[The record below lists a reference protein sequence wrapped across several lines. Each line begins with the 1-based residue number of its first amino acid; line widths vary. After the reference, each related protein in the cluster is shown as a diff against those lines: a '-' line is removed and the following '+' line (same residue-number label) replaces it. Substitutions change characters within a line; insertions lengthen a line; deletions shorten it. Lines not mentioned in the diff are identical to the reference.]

1 MSNHVL
7 VSSAQ
12 MRDLINSKE
21 GVLNVQRNA
30 LVKWIQ
36 SYRMAKL
43 NKQQLMPSV
52 ATISANDSLA
62 TMSANDSLAPMSVN
76 DSLATISANDSVETI
91 SANDSLATISAND
104 SVENIT
110 FTVGKDPEYY
120 LPKFPKRPFNL
131 TLLGKYCVV
140 RSNFNNNKYIH
151 SIRFPDT
158 LLRISPFAFYNCE
171 NLKDVY
177 IGKNVNKIYDTA
189 FKRCPNVYFHVSEEN
204 TKFASLNGML
214 FSKDYTKLL
223 KGVPLLFNKKR
234 KEFIGGNNLEVPNH
248 PGKLLWDHITRFGS
262 FAFPRTEEII
272 GGYFKSIIEM
282 PPNLRSI
289 GDSALDLLCISGNLT
304 LKTPKHLNKLSSYL
318 FKNLSNAKKYKFED
332 ECRATQNINEV
343 KKYGRHIRGFG
354 IFKEIPTKIIIS
366 KSVNIISETAF
377 DSFYGVVKVDKRN
390 KHFSSE
396 NNAIFNKDKS
406 TLLRY
411 ISLHEGTK
419 LTTQFTVPYGV
430 ANIGDYAFYNT
441 LVEEISIPE
450 TVRNIGVGVFSGCKN
465 LKRINFSPN
474 IKLRKFG
481 TFNFY
486 NCYINRCIEIMSS
499 PKHKHW
505 TDNNFGNIFLYAGS
519 AKITNYVDGVGL
531 IPDTKVIREG
541 DKIVKN
547 VFKTN
552 KIDLNLLIYFS
563 NRKRICY
570 PQKSMSRDENP
581 SFSNLYNETVN
592 EYKKTAK
599 ELYENGEKRDETV
612 KRKATIVAIIYAA
625 VNSVL
630 NDLDKNDFNF
640 GLIRF
645 YNYDQAVRKAFKE
658 ANNAIINMNI
668 DKKMYNAAYNA
679 AYNMYMTEEKYSEEK
694 YSEKKKNKKQKN
706 PTKNLNTFA
715 IADGTGVMKN
725 FFEINIGKI
734 EWAGLE
740 DGKNLADIRVKLKYR
755 NKCIIT
761 NNRDY
766 PLTSKTNYE
775 IMDETCNTIVKV
787 VKDAG
792 FIVKGP
798 ISVPNNVLLKNF
810 YANYHLEKKIRNN
823 HPLISLSRFP
833 ARRSAHNGSVFD
845 EEWDK
850 SDPNNNSS
858 TLTGF
863 PNFGRKDKGYGYVYS
878 KTLKKPELND
888 AECRRFFFATGGRD
902 GCTIAPSSIY
912 IIEPTK
918 KTIELLTKF
927 RHPVADIIANW
938 NKDECEYIKIR
949 IQPKNNNVIRWY
961 REIYNGKPGRGDY
974 VLRTYQLRVF
984 VERKIIK
991 IVNQN
996 GALAVHGPLYGNN
1009 ENMRMTGTNLLNSRY
1024 VDETTR
1030 EIVKK
1035 ETFINR
1041 FIDISGLNSEKGVK
1055 FISGSVG
1062 PGDPAG
1068 QDFWA
1073 IEIDSKIS
1081 ASFSWYLPKNG

>member
-7 VSSAQ
+7 ISPTQ
-12 MRDLINSKE
+12 MRNLNNSKE
-21 GVLNVQRNA
+21 GILNVQRNA
-30 LVKWIQ
+30 IVKWIQ
-36 SYRMAKL
+36 SYRMSKL

-52 ATISANDSLA
+52 
-62 TMSANDSLAPMSVN
+62 
-76 DSLATISANDSVETI
+76 ETI
-91 SANDSLATISAND
+91 SANDFVETISAND
-104 SVENIT
+104 SVENIA
-110 FTVGKDPEYY
+110 FTVGKDPQYY

-140 RSNFNNNKYIH
+140 RNNFNNNKYIQ

-171 NLKDVY
+171 NLRDVY

-223 KGVPLLFNKKR
+223 KGVPLLFNKTSNK
-234 KEFIGGNNLEVPNH
+234 FIGGNNPEVPNN

-262 FAFPRTEEII
+262 FASPRTEEII
-272 GGYFKSIIEM
+272 GKYTKSIIEM

-289 GDSALDLLCISGNLT
+289 GDSALDLLCISRNST

-318 FKNLSNAKKYKFED
+318 FKNLSNAKKYYLKD
-332 ECRATQNINEV
+332 ETKAFPRSPSGGRASTSPYYL
-343 KKYGRHIRGFG
+343 KD
-354 IFKEIPTKIIIS
+354 IPTKIIIS

-377 DSFYGVVKVDKRN
+377 DSFYGVVKIEKRN

-419 LTTQFTVPYGV
+419 LTTKFTVPYGV

-450 TVRNIGVGVFSGCKN
+450 TVRNIGVGVFSECKN

-481 TFNFY
+481 TFKFY

-505 TDNNFGNIFLYAGS
+505 TDNNFGDIFLYTGS
-519 AKITNYVDGVGL
+519 TKITNYVDGVGL

-547 VFKTN
+547 IFKTN
-552 KIDLNLLIYFS
+552 KIDVNLLIKFS
-563 NRKRICY
+563 NKKRICY
-570 PQKSMSRDENP
+570 PQKSKHEKL

-599 ELYENGEKRDETV
+599 ELYENGEKRDKTV

-630 NDLDKNDFNF
+630 NDLDKNDFSF
-640 GLIRF
+640 RFRF
-645 YNYDQAVRKAFKE
+645 YTYDEAVRKAFKE
-658 ANNAIINMNI
+658 ANAAIINMNI

-679 AYNMYMTEEKYSEEK
+679 AYNVYMTEEKYS
-694 YSEKKKNKKQKN
+694 
-706 PTKNLNTFA
+706 KNLNKFA
-715 IADGTGVMKN
+715 ISDGTEVMKN
-725 FFEINIGKI
+725 FREISIGSSKLI
-734 EWAGLE
+734 QLTPDLG
-740 DGKNLADIRVKLKYR
+740 DFRIKLKYR

-775 IMDETCNTIVKV
+775 IMDETCNTIVKA

-798 ISVPNNVLLKNF
+798 ISVPNNALLKNF

-833 ARRSAHNGSVFD
+833 FRRSARNGSVADTEFLYRVD
-845 EEWDK
+845 GRGV
-850 SDPNNNSS
+850 SS
-858 TLTGF
+858 GF
-863 PNFGRKDKGYGYVYS
+863 PYFGRKNKAEGYVYS
-878 KTLKKPELND
+878 KTLKKPD
-888 AECRRFFFATGGRD
+888 VDGIECRRFFFSTGGKN
-902 GCTIAPSSIY
+902 GKGIASTLIY

-918 KTIELLTKF
+918 KTTELLTKF
-927 RHPVADIIANW
+927 RNQTTDIVANW
-938 NKDECEYIKIR
+938 NKDKCEYIKIR
-949 IQPKNNNVIRWY
+949 IQPQNDNVVRY
-961 REIYNGKPGRGDY
+961 PREMYYNTDPGRGNY

-996 GALAVHGPLYGNN
+996 GALAVHGLLYGDY
-1009 ENMRMTGTNLLNSRY
+1009 ENMKMTGTNLLNSRY

-1041 FIDISGLNSEKGVK
+1041 FIYISSLLATSEGVDYLTGDK
-1055 FISGSVG
+1055 FS
-1062 PGDPAG
+1062 D
-1068 QDFWA
+1068 
-1073 IEIDSKIS
+1073 IEIDSKINS
-1081 ASFSWYLPKNG
+1081 SFSWYIPLRRSFFPRSENKNY

>member
-21 GVLNVQRNA
+21 GVLNVQRNE

-43 NKQQLMPSV
+43 NKEQLMPSV
-52 ATISANDSLA
+52 A
-62 TMSANDSLAPMSVN
+62 TMSANDSLA
-76 DSLATISANDSVETI
+76 TI

-104 SVENIT
+104 SLAPMCANDSVKNIA
-110 FTVGKDPEYY
+110 FTVGKDPKYY

-140 RSNFNNNKYIH
+140 RNNFNNNKYIH

-262 FAFPRTEEII
+262 FAFPRTEKII

-318 FKNLSNAKKYKFED
+318 FKNLSNAKKYKFAD
-332 ECRATQNINEV
+332 ECRVLNIKELN
-343 KKYGRHIRGFG
+343 KYGRHIRGFG

-570 PQKSMSRDENP
+570 PQKSTSNGQNP

-599 ELYENGEKRDETV
+599 QLYENGEKRDETV

-640 GLIRF
+640 ELIRF

-679 AYNMYMTEEKYSEEK
+679 AYNMYMTEEKYSE
-694 YSEKKKNKKQKN
+694 KN
-706 PTKNLNTFA
+706 PN
-715 IADGTGVMKN
+715 ADGTEVMKN
-725 FFEINIGKI
+725 FFERNIGKI
-734 EWAGLE
+734 KLE
-740 DGKNLADIRVKLKYR
+740 GTDRDGRQYFGDIRVKLKYR

-833 ARRSAHNGSVFD
+833 ARRSAHNTSVWD
-845 EEWDK
+845 EEWDANVLG
-850 SDPNNNSS
+850 DGRN
-858 TLTGF
+858 LTGF
-863 PNFGRKDKGYGYVYS
+863 PNFGRKDKGNGYVYS
-878 KTLKKPELND
+878 KTLKKPELNN

-927 RHPVADIIANW
+927 RHPIADIIANW

-949 IQPKNNNVIRWY
+949 IQPKNNNVIRWN

-991 IVNQN
+991 IVNEN

-1041 FIDISGLNSEKGVK
+1041 FIDISGLNTEKGVK
-1055 FISGSVG
+1055 FISGDGGQGG
-1062 PGDPAG
+1062 PGGPGAGAEAGAGAGAGPGSGSGAGPGPGPVQQPTG

-1073 IEIDSKIS
+1073 IEIDSKIN
-1081 ASFSWYLPKNG
+1081 ASFSWYLPLNG

>member
-1 MSNHVL
+1 MSSQVL
-7 VSSAQ
+7 FSPTQ
-12 MRDLINSKE
+12 MRN
-21 GVLNVQRNA
+21 
-30 LVKWIQ
+30 
-36 SYRMAKL
+36 L
-43 NKQQLMPSV
+43 NKKQPMPSV
-52 ATISANDSLA
+52 
-62 TMSANDSLAPMSVN
+62 
-76 DSLATISANDSVETI
+76 ET
-91 SANDSLATISAND
+91 NSAND

-110 FTVGKDPEYY
+110 FTVGKDPKYY

-140 RSNFNNNKYIH
+140 RNNFNNNKYIQ
-151 SIRFPDT
+151 SIRLPDT

-189 FKRCPNVYFHVSEEN
+189 FKRCPNVYFHVSKEN

-223 KGVPLLFNKKR
+223 KGVPLLFNKTSN
-234 KEFIGGNNLEVPNH
+234 EFIGGNNLEVPNH

-262 FAFPRTEEII
+262 FASPRTEEII
-272 GGYFKSIIEM
+272 GGYSKSIIEM

-289 GDSALDLLCISGNLT
+289 GDSALDLLSISRNLT

-318 FKNLSNAKKYKFED
+318 FKNLSNAKKYCLGD
-332 ECRATQNINEV
+332 ETIINLPDDF
-343 KKYGRHIRGFG
+343 YR
-354 IFKEIPTKIIIS
+354 KELHNYTPYFYLKNIPTKIIIS

-411 ISLHEGTK
+411 ISLHDDTK
-419 LTTQFTVPYGV
+419 LTRKFTVPYGV

-481 TFNFY
+481 TFKFY
-486 NCYINRCIEIMSS
+486 NCYINRCIEIISS

-505 TDNNFGNIFLYAGS
+505 TDNNFGDIFLYAGS

-531 IPDTKVIREG
+531 IPDTKVIRQG

-547 VFKTN
+547 IFKTN
-552 KIDLNLLIYFS
+552 KIDVNLLICFS
-563 NRKRICY
+563 NKKRICY
-570 PQKSMSRDENP
+570 PQKSKNDENL
-581 SFSNLYNETVN
+581 SYSNLYNETVN

-599 ELYENGEKRDETV
+599 ELYENGEKQDKTV

-630 NDLDKNDFNF
+630 NDLDKNNF
-640 GLIRF
+640 YFQLKY
-645 YNYDQAVRKAFKE
+645 YNYDEAVRKAFQE

-679 AYNMYMTEEKYSEEK
+679 AYNMYMTEEKYSEK
-694 YSEKKKNKKQKN
+694 P
-706 PTKNLNTFA
+706 PTKNLNKFA
-715 IADGTGVMKN
+715 ISDGTDVMKN
-725 FFEINIGKI
+725 FWE
-734 EWAGLE
+734 
-740 DGKNLADIRVKLKYR
+740 KNLGHITLGRDPDSGFTNYFGDLRIKLKYR
-755 NKCIIT
+755 NNCIIT

-775 IMDETCNTIVKV
+775 IMDETCNTIVKA

-792 FIVKGP
+792 LIVKGP
-798 ISVPNNVLLKNF
+798 ISVPNNALLKNF

-833 ARRSAHNGSVFD
+833 PRRGATNGDVN
-845 EEWDK
+845 
-850 SDPNNNSS
+850 DPEVDDRDI
-858 TLTGF
+858 TTTGI
-863 PNFGRKDKGYGYVYS
+863 PNFGIGGKNEDKGYVYS
-878 KTLKKPELND
+878 KTLKKPALNGI
-888 AECRRFFFATGGRD
+888 EFRRFFFSTGSKNGAQ
-902 GCTIAPSSIY
+902 IAPTLIY
-912 IIEPTK
+912 IIEPTE
-918 KTIELLTKF
+918 KTTELLTKF
-927 RHPVADIIANW
+927 RHPIADIVANW
-938 NKDECEYIKIR
+938 NKDKCEYIKIR
-949 IQPKNNNVIRWY
+949 IQPKQNNVIKHNW
-961 REIYNGKPGRGDY
+961 EIYNGKPGHGDY

-996 GALAVHGPLYGNN
+996 GALAMHGVLYGNY
-1009 ENMRMTGTNLLNSRY
+1009 ENMKITGTNLLNSRY

-1035 ETFINR
+1035 DTFINR
-1041 FIDISGLNSEKGVK
+1041 FIDISGLNTEKGVN
-1055 FISGSVG
+1055 FLTGGG
-1062 PGDPAG
+1062 PGGASNLFD
-1068 QDFWA
+1068 
-1073 IEIDSKIS
+1073 IEIDSKIN
-1081 ASFSWYLPKNG
+1081 ASYSWYFKTLSGDYRFNFNDRQMSKDKAKKLKRINRINRRRNLKDKQIIP

>member
-1 MSNHVL
+1 MSNHAL
-7 VSSAQ
+7 VSSTQ
-12 MRDLINSKE
+12 MRNLINSKE

-30 LVKWIQ
+30 IVKWIQ
-36 SYRMAKL
+36 SYRMSKL

-62 TMSANDSLAPMSVN
+62 PMC
-76 DSLATISANDSVETI
+76 
-91 SANDSLATISAND
+91 AND

-110 FTVGKDPEYY
+110 FTVGKDPQYY

-140 RSNFNNNKYIH
+140 RNNFNNNKYIQ

-223 KGVPLLFNKKR
+223 KGVPLLFNKKS

-262 FAFPRTEEII
+262 FASPRTEEII
-272 GGYFKSIIEM
+272 GGYSKSIIEM

-289 GDSALDLLCISGNLT
+289 GDSALDLLSISRNFT

-318 FKNLSNAKKYKFED
+318 FKNLSNAKKYSIGDNLFRRLVVPGNKPPYV
-332 ECRATQNINEV
+332 C
-343 KKYGRHIRGFG
+343 
-354 IFKEIPTKIIIS
+354 FKDIPTKIIIS

-406 TLLRY
+406 TLLRC
-411 ISLHEGTK
+411 ISLHEDAK
-419 LTTQFTVPYGV
+419 LARKFTVPYGV

-519 AKITNYVDGVGL
+519 AKITDYIDGVGL

-547 VFKTN
+547 IFKTN
-552 KIDLNLLIYFS
+552 NIDVNLLIYFY
-563 NRKRICY
+563 NKKRICY
-570 PQKSMSRDENP
+570 PQNSRLSRLRSMI
-581 SFSNLYNETVN
+581 SFRKLYNETVN

-630 NDLDKNDFNF
+630 NYLDKNDFSF
-640 GLIRF
+640 RF
-645 YNYDQAVRKAFKE
+645 RLYNYDEAVRKAFKE
-658 ANNAIINMNI
+658 ANTAIINMNI

-679 AYNMYMTEEKYSEEK
+679 AYNMYMTEEKISI
-694 YSEKKKNKKQKN
+694 KN
-706 PTKNLNTFA
+706 PTKKLNKFA

-725 FFEINIGKI
+725 FFERNWNKIDLGGIGNSI
-734 EWAGLE
+734 G
-740 DGKNLADIRVKLKYR
+740 DFRITLKYR
-755 NKCIIT
+755 NNCIIT

-775 IMDETCNTIVKV
+775 IMDETCNTIVKAI
-787 VKDAG
+787 KDADLG
-792 FIVKGP
+792 VIIKGP
-798 ISVPNNVLLKNF
+798 ISVPNNALLKNF

-833 ARRSAHNGSVFD
+833 ARRGGHNGNYLD
-845 EEWDK
+845 MND
-850 SDPNNNSS
+850 S
-858 TLTGF
+858 TGL
-863 PNFGRKDKGYGYVYS
+863 PNFGRKEKGIGYIYS
-878 KTLKKPELND
+878 KTLQKSYSRTGVLTEPD
-888 AECRRFFFATGGRD
+888 YFRFFFDTGGRD
-902 GCTIAPSSIY
+902 GTAIAPSSIY

-918 KTIELLTKF
+918 KTTELLTKF

-938 NKDECEYIKIR
+938 NKDKCEYIKIR
-949 IQPKNNNVIRWY
+949 IQPKHNNVIIRN
-961 REIYNGKPGRGDY
+961 REIYNGRPGQGDY

-996 GALAVHGPLYGNN
+996 GALAVHGPLYGNY

-1041 FIDISGLNSEKGVK
+1041 FIDIRGLDKTEKGLKYVSNDE
-1055 FISGSVG
+1055 F
-1062 PGDPAG
+1062 
-1068 QDFWA
+1068 FN
-1073 IEIDSKIS
+1073 IEIDSKINS
-1081 ASFSWYLPKNG
+1081 SCSWYFKNIPGTKLKKGKNM

>member
-36 SYRMAKL
+36 SYRMTKL

-52 ATISANDSLA
+52 ATMSANDSLA
-62 TMSANDSLAPMSVN
+62 TMSANDSVE
-76 DSLATISANDSVETI
+76 TISANDSVE
-91 SANDSLATISAND
+91 TISAND

-110 FTVGKDPEYY
+110 FTVGKDPKYY

-140 RSNFNNNKYIH
+140 RNSFNNNKYIQ

-158 LLRISPFAFYNCE
+158 LFRISTFAFYNCE

-262 FAFPRTEEII
+262 FASPRNEEII
-272 GGYFKSIIEM
+272 GGYSNSIIEM

-289 GDSALDLLCISGNLT
+289 GDSALDLLCISRNLT

-318 FKNLSNAKKYKFED
+318 FKNLSNAKKYSIGDNLFNRIELPV
-332 ECRATQNINEV
+332 N
-343 KKYGRHIRGFG
+343 KYSNLFVC
-354 IFKEIPTKIIIS
+354 FKEIPTKIIIS

-570 PQKSMSRDENP
+570 PQNSRDDRAWF
-581 SFSNLYNETVN
+581 SFRKLYNETVN

-630 NDLDKNDFNF
+630 NDLNKNHFNF
-640 GLIRF
+640 FRF
-645 YNYDQAVRKAFKE
+645 RLYNYDEAVRKAFKE

-668 DKKMYNAAYNA
+668 YKKMYNAAYNA
-679 AYNMYMTEEKYSEEK
+679 AYNMYMTEEKYSEK
-694 YSEKKKNKKQKN
+694 TPN
-706 PTKNLNTFA
+706 
-715 IADGTGVMKN
+715 ADGTGVMKN
-725 FFEINIGKI
+725 FYERAWNKI
-734 EWAGLE
+734 KLGSGPNALG
-740 DGKNLADIRVKLKYR
+740 DAFRIKLKYR

-766 PLTSKTNYE
+766 PLTIKTNYE
-775 IMDETCNTIVKV
+775 IMEETCNTIVKAI
-787 VKDAG
+787 KDADVG
-792 FIVKGP
+792 VIVKGP
-798 ISVPNNVLLKNF
+798 ISVPNNALLKNF

-833 ARRSAHNGSVFD
+833 ARRICHNASVKD
-845 EEWDK
+845 GEPDPEKQHIVKESSEDRDQKQIDK
-850 SDPNNNSS
+850 
-858 TLTGF
+858 TKLTGL
-863 PNFGRKDKGYGYVYS
+863 PRFGIKEKGFGYVYS
-878 KTLKKPELND
+878 KTLKKPELNV
-888 AECRRFFFATGGRD
+888 AEFRRFFFATGGRD

-938 NKDECEYIKIR
+938 NKDKCEYIKIR
-949 IQPKNNNVIRWY
+949 IQPKNNNVIRWD

-1041 FIDISGLNSEKGVK
+1041 FIDIRNISTSKGVEYL
-1055 FISGSVG
+1055 SNNG
-1062 PGDPAG
+1062 PLN
-1068 QDFWA
+1068 
-1073 IEIDSKIS
+1073 IEIDSKIN
-1081 ASFSWYLPKNG
+1081 ASCSWYEKRNQ

>member
-1 MSNHVL
+1 MSNHFL
-7 VSSAQ
+7 VSSTQ
-12 MRDLINSKE
+12 MRNLINSKE

-30 LVKWIQ
+30 IVKWIQ

-52 ATISANDSLA
+52 S
-62 TMSANDSLAPMSVN
+62 
-76 DSLATISANDSVETI
+76 
-91 SANDSLATISAND
+91 TISAND

-110 FTVGKDPEYY
+110 FTVGKDPKYY

-140 RSNFNNNKYIH
+140 RNNFNNNKYIH

-262 FAFPRTEEII
+262 FASPRNEEII
-272 GGYFKSIIEM
+272 GGYSNSIIEM

-289 GDSALDLLCISGNLT
+289 GDSALDLLCISRNFT

-318 FKNLSNAKKYKFED
+318 FKNLSNAKKYS
-332 ECRATQNINEV
+332 INDNLFHLI
-343 KKYGRHIRGFG
+343 KLPGNKHSYGC
-354 IFKEIPTKIIIS
+354 FKNIPTKIIIS

-411 ISLHEGTK
+411 ISLHEDTK
-419 LTTQFTVPYGV
+419 FTVPYGV

-519 AKITNYVDGVGL
+519 AKITDYIDGVGL

-547 VFKTN
+547 IFKTN
-552 KIDLNLLIYFS
+552 KIDVNLLIYFS
-563 NRKRICY
+563 NERRFCY
-570 PQKSMSRDENP
+570 PQNSRVASAML
-581 SFSNLYNETVN
+581 SFRKLYNETVN

-640 GLIRF
+640 RF
-645 YNYDQAVRKAFKE
+645 RLYNYDEAVRKAFKE

-679 AYNMYMTEEKYSEEK
+679 AYNMYMTEEKYSE
-694 YSEKKKNKKQKN
+694 KN

-725 FFEINIGKI
+725 FYERNWNTITVGSGNYFGDLRI
-734 EWAGLE
+734 
-740 DGKNLADIRVKLKYR
+740 KLKYR

-766 PLTSKTNYE
+766 PLTIKTNYE
-775 IMDETCNTIVKV
+775 IMDETCNTIVKAI
-787 VKDAG
+787 KDADVG
-792 FIVKGP
+792 VIVKGP
-798 ISVPNNVLLKNF
+798 ISVPNNALLKNF

-833 ARRSAHNGSVFD
+833 ARRGASNGD
-845 EEWDK
+845 IM
-850 SDPNNNSS
+850 DPDTKGDNP
-858 TLTGF
+858 TGYINGI
-863 PNFGRKDKGYGYVYS
+863 PNFGKKDRGEGYSYS
-878 KTLKKPELND
+878 KTLQKSYAKTGVITDTRNGSNYS
-888 AECRRFFFATGGRD
+888 RRFFFDTGGRD
-902 GCTIAPSSIY
+902 GCAIAPSSIY

-938 NKDECEYIKIR
+938 NKDKCEYIKIR
-949 IQPKNNNVIRWY
+949 IQPNHNNVIVQH
-961 REIYNGKPGRGDY
+961 REIYNGHPGRGDY

-1041 FIDISGLNSEKGVK
+1041 FIDISNLNTTKGVEYIK
-1055 FISGSVG
+1055 NNG
-1062 PGDPAG
+1062 PLN
-1068 QDFWA
+1068 
-1073 IEIDSKIS
+1073 IEIDSKIN
-1081 ASFSWYLPKNG
+1081 ASCSWYFKNIPGKRV

>member
-1 MSNHVL
+1 MSNHAL
-7 VSSAQ
+7 VSSTQ
-12 MRDLINSKE
+12 MRNLINSKE

-36 SYRMAKL
+36 SYSYRMAKL

-52 ATISANDSLA
+52 A

-76 DSLATISANDSVETI
+76 DSLATM

-104 SVENIT
+104 SLAPMSANDSVKNIT
-110 FTVGKDPEYY
+110 FTVGKDPKYY
-120 LPKFPKRPFNL
+120 LPKFPKTPFNL

-140 RSNFNNNKYIH
+140 RNSFNNNKYIQ

-214 FSKDYTKLL
+214 FSKDYTRLL

-262 FAFPRTEEII
+262 FASPRNEEII
-272 GGYFKSIIEM
+272 GGYSNSIIEM

-289 GDSALDLLCISGNLT
+289 GDSALDLLCISRNLT

-318 FKNLSNAKKYKFED
+318 FKNLSNAKKYSIGDNLSKRIELPG
-332 ECRATQNINEV
+332 N
-343 KKYGRHIRGFG
+343 KLSYGC
-354 IFKEIPTKIIIS
+354 FKEIPTKIIIS

-411 ISLHEGTK
+411 ISLHEDTI
-419 LTTQFTVPYGV
+419 LTRKFTVPYGV

-486 NCYINRCIEIMSS
+486 NCCINKCIEIMSS

-519 AKITNYVDGVGL
+519 AKITDYIDGVGL

-547 VFKTN
+547 IFKTN
-552 KIDLNLLIYFS
+552 KIDVNLLIYFS

-570 PQKSMSRDENP
+570 PQNSSVDRNMLSLRK
-581 SFSNLYNETVN
+581 LYNETVN

-630 NDLDKNDFNF
+630 NDLDKNYFNF
-640 GLIRF
+640 RFRF
-645 YNYDQAVRKAFKE
+645 YNYDEAVRKAFKE

-679 AYNMYMTEEKYSEEK
+679 AYNMYMTEEKYSE
-694 YSEKKKNKKQKN
+694 KKNKKQKN
-706 PTKNLNTFA
+706 PTKNLNKFA

-725 FFEINIGKI
+725 FYERNWNTIKLGS
-734 EWAGLE
+734 GP
-740 DGKNLADIRVKLKYR
+740 DGSNYFGDFRIKLKYR
-755 NKCIIT
+755 NKCMIT
-761 NNRDY
+761 NNSY
-766 PLTSKTNYE
+766 SIWYN
-775 IMDETCNTIVKV
+775 
-787 VKDAG
+787 
-792 FIVKGP
+792 
-798 ISVPNNVLLKNF
+798 
-810 YANYHLEKKIRNN
+810 KIN
-823 HPLISLSRFP
+823 
-833 ARRSAHNGSVFD
+833 
-845 EEWDK
+845 
-850 SDPNNNSS
+850 
-858 TLTGF
+858 
-863 PNFGRKDKGYGYVYS
+863 
-878 KTLKKPELND
+878 
-888 AECRRFFFATGGRD
+888 
-902 GCTIAPSSIY
+902 
-912 IIEPTK
+912 
-918 KTIELLTKF
+918 
-927 RHPVADIIANW
+927 
-938 NKDECEYIKIR
+938 
-949 IQPKNNNVIRWY
+949 
-961 REIYNGKPGRGDY
+961 
-974 VLRTYQLRVF
+974 
-984 VERKIIK
+984 
-991 IVNQN
+991 
-996 GALAVHGPLYGNN
+996 
-1009 ENMRMTGTNLLNSRY
+1009 
-1024 VDETTR
+1024 
-1030 EIVKK
+1030 
-1035 ETFINR
+1035 
-1041 FIDISGLNSEKGVK
+1041 
-1055 FISGSVG
+1055 
-1062 PGDPAG
+1062 
-1068 QDFWA
+1068 
-1073 IEIDSKIS
+1073 
-1081 ASFSWYLPKNG
+1081 